1 MMRFDGMYRSVV
13 SYDMD
18 SGGFNMRKSILVL
31 LLVVLLSVALVTRDQ
46 ENAGNDIHPKDGVTT
61 SYETSRAQFYEVT
74 GILLPELPDL
84 ELSDYYKSYVSGQSD
99 YNFDIVGGSAL
110 SDDTYETLL
119 KFYAE
124 DETKKIVGDIAS
136 WGVSEYGKYESW
148 YFNGRALYCALDYP
162 TEGYSR
168 KIRMDTFMCPG
179 ADGLETQDDWIN
191 RIWPQE

>member
-1 MMRFDGMYRSVV
+1 
-13 SYDMD
+13 
-18 SGGFNMRKSILVL
+18 MRKSVLIL
-31 LLVVLLSVALVTRDQ
+31 LLAVLLSAALVSCDQ
-46 ENAGNDIHPKDGVTT
+46 DKPVDNIIYPPDGVTV
-61 SYETSRAQFYEVT
+61 SYVTSRAQFYEVT

-84 ELSDYYKSYVSGQSD
+84 EMSDYYKSYTSGQSD

-119 KFYAE
+119 KFYAD

-179 ADGLETQDDWIN
+179 ADELETQDDWIN
-191 RIWPQE
+191 RIWPTE